1 MIKIQSI
8 NELKSAKIPIE
19 LFTFLMKKI
28 EIILEEYGLSDI
40 GDVFS
45 VIVLTKNEIDYLS
58 DKYLEFNEVITI
70 GDTSW
75 IHTVWAASDGYSED
89 IYIPC
94 NDTNIAAIE
103 KRCL

>member
-8 NELKSAKIPIE
+8 NELKSAKIQTE

-28 EIILEEYGLSDI
+28 ETLLEEYGLSDI

-45 VIVLTKNEIDYLS
+45 VIVLEKNEIDYLS

-70 GDTSW
+70 GNTSW

-89 IYIPC
+89 IYIPH
-94 NDTNIAAIE
+94 DDKIKEIIE
-103 KRCL
+103 KRCI